1 MDPTQSSAGNAF
13 KNSSWTPKRAEQGW
27 TGHWG
32 ERLVALRVNLQ
43 AKEEEKLNPKC
54 PRNLVDDNCLQNIDE
69 EISRLKIRYR
79 NQIVLSLR
87 TECKHSE

>member
-1 MDPTQSSAGNAF
+1 MDPTQSSAGNEF
-13 KNSSWTPKRAEQGW
+13 KSSLWTPKKAEQGW

-54 PRNLVDDNCLQNIDE
+54 PRNLVDDNCLQNIV
-69 EISRLKIRYR
+69 EILRLKIRYR
-79 NQIVLSLR
+79 KQIVLSLQ

>member
-1 MDPTQSSAGNAF
+1 MDPTQSSAGNGF
-13 KNSSWTPKRAEQGW
+13 KSSSWTLKRAEQEW

-69 EISRLKIRYR
+69 ILRLKIRYR
-79 NQIVLSLR
+79 KQIVLSLR
-87 TECKHSE
+87 TECKHSG